1 MTLSENTI
9 FIILTIISCFFLYV
23 VNIIFRESKY
33 AKFINIIFFIESLIL
48 IFLFSKYPSIIAFPI
63 LLVSTYFLFN
73 NNYEVANSSI
83 FSSSSSK
90 NLFAE
95 WFVNK
100 FKFFSII
107 LIISIP
113 IYEILSDFSFST
125 NSLSVIVFSA
135 LLYFYDKMYTGRPKE
150 INFLVIFS
158 FLFVI
163 IFVVSP
169 IIYKLFTNQVGET
182 ITGEGWF
189 NDVKIVNLFL
199 ARPLESL
206 LNLLGYPFFSSGQDI
221 YYTDLQAGF
230 TRKVGIAESC
240 SGIYSILLFLIA
252 FLSYT
257 IVEYRDINSETLS
270 FLLFGLILAY
280 LSNLIR
286 MALIILAGHY
296 YGHDSLIFVHKYL
309 GWLIFTSWCLLFWF
323 IYEKFNS
330 NLLRYKI

>member
-1 MTLSENTI
+1 MTLGENTF
-9 FIILTIISCFFLYV
+9 FIILTIVSCIFLYV

-33 AKFINIIFFIESLIL
+33 TKFINAIFFIESLIL
-48 IFLFSKYPSIIAFPI
+48 IFLFSKYPSAIAFPI

-73 NNYEVANSSI
+73 SNYDLSNSSI
-83 FSSSSSK
+83 FSSNPSD
-90 NLFAE
+90 NLFSE
-95 WFVNK
+95 WSVQN
-100 FKFFSII
+100 FKFFSIF

-113 IYEILSDFSFST
+113 IYEILSDFSLST
-125 NSLSVIVFSA
+125 NSLSVIMFSA
-135 LLYFYDKMYTGRPKE
+135 LLYFYDKIYTNHPKE
-150 INFLVIFS
+150 VNFLIIFS
-158 FLFVI
+158 FLFII

-169 IIYKLFTNQVGET
+169 IIYKLFTNQVGQT

-189 NDVKIVNLFL
+189 NDIKIVNLFL
-199 ARPLESL
+199 ARPLENL
-206 LNLLGYPFFSSGQDI
+206 LNLLGYPFYSSGQDI

-257 IVEYRDINSETLS
+257 IVEYRDINIETLN
-270 FLLFGLILAY
+270 FLFFGFILAY
-280 LSNLIR
+280 LSNLVR
-286 MALIILAGHY
+286 MALIILTGHY
-296 YGHDSLIFVHKYL
+296 YGHESLIFVHKYL

-323 IYEKFNS
+323 IYEKFNR